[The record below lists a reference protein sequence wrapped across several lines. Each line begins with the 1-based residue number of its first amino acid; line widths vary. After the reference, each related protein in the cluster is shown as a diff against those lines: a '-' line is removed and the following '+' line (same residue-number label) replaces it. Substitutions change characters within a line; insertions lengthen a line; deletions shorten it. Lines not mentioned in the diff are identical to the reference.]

1 MTKAGRSR
9 LKRNIFISAV
19 VLSVL
24 IVIGYVYEAFTLV
37 SILGVLAILSGTFI
51 ANYILTKKDQH
62 IDFLVSMEKVNLA
75 ITDAENVEDMLFNVL
90 SAVKE
95 ILKSDRAW
103 LLYPCDPNAD
113 SWEIPM
119 EITSPD
125 YPGAMAMNEGVP
137 MSEEAS
143 QLFRA
148 SLESNRAIF
157 IDYRDPN
164 SPQET
169 VDKFGVMTQ
178 IHIALYPKT
187 GSPWMFGIHQCSYAK
202 VWSSDE
208 VQLFTE
214 ISRRISD
221 GLTSFLYLRDL
232 AESEERNRTILDSTA
247 EAIYGLDLDG
257 NCVFCNAASL
267 RILGLSDQSE
277 LIGKNMHQLTHHT
290 HVDGTSY
297 QLKDCPI
304 NQTLLENK
312 KCHVDSEVLYRPDG
326 SRFPAEYWSH
336 PVIEN
341 GKVSGCVVTFLDI
354 TNRRQREEELSFQ
367 ASHDSLTGLFNRLEF
382 EKRLAESLKTQNI
395 ENTQHA
401 MFFLDLDQFKVI
413 NDTCGHSAGDE
424 LLRQIS
430 EVLKYSIRNNDT
442 LARIGGDEFAILM
455 HNCNLE
461 QANRVAEIIL
471 NSVNN
476 FQFAWE
482 DKIFRIQI
490 SIGLIPILDETQLIS
505 DLFIQADAACYLAKD
520 AGRNRIHVYHAD
532 DSDMALRHGE
542 MQWVTKI
549 YSALEENRFELYAQ
563 PIVSIKQQAKQHFE
577 LLLRM
582 KDPESNIV
590 APGAFLPAAERYDI
604 IHKLDQWVIENSF
617 KILSESPDFL
627 ESINFISINLSGKSL
642 SSRNFLESIVST
654 LETSGIDAH
663 KICFE
668 ITETAA
674 IVNFNHALKF
684 MNELKHKG
692 FRFALDDFGTGL
704 SSFEYLKKLPVD
716 FLKIDGLFVKEITQD
731 PIDYELVK
739 SINGIGQ
746 VMGMK
751 TIGEFVENDE
761 ILEKLKEIGVDYAQG
776 YGIGKPVPFETV
788 IKSLDLNT
796 GSE

>member
-1 MTKAGRSR
+1 MTKASR
-9 LKRNIFISAV
+9 TKLKRRIVISSV
-19 VLSVL
+19 VITVL
-24 IVIGYVYEAFTLV
+24 IIIGSLYKAFTLV
-37 SILGVLAILSGTFI
+37 SILSILAILAGTII
-51 ANYILTKKDQH
+51 ANHILSKKDQH

-75 ITDAENVEDMLFNVL
+75 ITDAENVEDMLINVL
-90 SAVKE
+90 SAVQE

-113 SWEIPM
+113 SWKIPM
-119 EITSPD
+119 EITNPD
-125 YPGAMAMNEGVP
+125 YPGAMAINEGVP

-148 SLESNRAIF
+148 ALDTDRAIF
-157 IDYRDPN
+157 FDYRDPN

-169 VDKFGVMTQ
+169 VEKFGVMTQ

-187 GSPWMFGIHQCSYAK
+187 GSPWMFGIHQCSYPK
-202 VWSSDE
+202 IWSSDE

-221 GLTSFLYLRDL
+221 GLTSFLYLRNL

-267 RILGLSDQSE
+267 QILGLSDQSE

-312 KCHVDSEVLYRPDG
+312 KSHVDSEVLYRPDG
-326 SRFPAEYWSH
+326 SCFPAEYWSH

-471 NSVNN
+471 NSINN
-476 FQFAWE
+476 YQFAWE

-563 PIVSIKQQAKQHFE
+563 PIVSIKQQGKQHFE

-582 KDPESNIV
+582 KDPDSNIV

-604 IHKLDQWVIENSF
+604 IQKLDQWVIENSF

-642 SSRNFLESIVST
+642 SSRNFLETIVRT
-654 LETSGIDAH
+654 LETSGIAAH

-716 FLKIDGLFVKEITQD
+716 FLKIDGLFVKEIIED

-761 ILEKLKEIGVDYAQG
+761 ILAKLKEIGVDYAQG
-776 YGIGKPVPFETV
+776 YGIGKPVPFDSV

-796 GSE
+796 DSK